1 MAGSSTGLPPGSSV
15 IFGSAIDHLEGYLK
29 KNHNATDEELV
40 YLRELLDLRMKKY
53 VSNPTG
59 RGNYGTPSIVLDDF
73 LYHGDLAHASN
84 IGLLTELGIQC
95 IIDVCDCPLDQPIVD
110 KFKVLWINLDDVLG
124 ADIRKYFE
132 ETNKF
137 LEECQEKNEKV
148 LVHCQMGISR
158 STSVVLA
165 YLMK

>member
-1 MAGSSTGLPPGSSV
+1 MAGSSAGSSV
-15 IFGSAIDHLEGYLK
+15 IDGSPMDYMEGYLK
-29 KNHNATDEELV
+29 KNQNATDEELV
-40 YLRELLDLRMKKY
+40 YLRQLQGLKMKKH
-53 VSNPTG
+53 VSNPIG
-59 RGNYGTPSIVLDDF
+59 RGNQGTPSIVLDDF

-84 IGLLTELGIQC
+84 MGLLTDLGIQC

-124 ADIRKYFE
+124 ADIRTHFE
-132 ETNKF
+132 KTNKF
-137 LEECQEKNEKV
+137 LEECKEKNEKV